1 MSSKAA
7 SERNQVAPVTGTD
20 HRFTLSASDHDRLY
34 LMSLRLLPRAFGARV
49 QIGNRVA
56 VEVVPSLVVPQAPRP
71 EVGQLAMLEDEEGV
85 AAGEL
90 KIKSVTGSPS
100 QWFVAGTVT
109 VDHMPPRGQFCE
121 RHPRI
126 AKQGI
131 RTSQDET
138 PTVLTERPLNER
150 EIQQLASAAK
160 GRPAILAAL
169 LGTGRRPVP
178 SPRQLLRA
186 LDDQAAKL
194 PRGSMVT
201 VVPLP
206 RYPDQRTDLE
216 ARKVVA
222 RALGG
227 VLWEQRESRWSTMP
241 GASGGGLLPTG
252 VTVMFTGFSGSG
264 KSTIARGVKDAIVER
279 ADRPVSLLDG
289 DVLRRH
295 LSKGLGFSR
304 EDRDANVLRIGF
316 VAAEIARH
324 GGIAV
329 CAPIAPYASTRAAAR
344 QLVEEAGGRF
354 VLVHVATPLDVCEG
368 RDRKGLYAQ
377 ARAGQIAGFTG
388 VSDPY
393 EAPVDADLTLDTT
406 HLEEVDAVDAVIGLL
421 VNRGLLRLMDGEM
434 G

>member
-1 MSSKAA
+1 
-7 SERNQVAPVTGTD
+7 
-20 HRFTLSASDHDRLY
+20 
-34 LMSLRLLPRAFGARV
+34 
-49 QIGNRVA
+49 
-56 VEVVPSLVVPQAPRP
+56 
-71 EVGQLAMLEDEEGV
+71 
-85 AAGEL
+85 
-90 KIKSVTGSPS
+90 
-100 QWFVAGTVT
+100 
-109 VDHMPPRGQFCE
+109 
-121 RHPRI
+121 
-126 AKQGI
+126 
-131 RTSQDET
+131 
-138 PTVLTERPLNER
+138 
-150 EIQQLASAAK
+150 
-160 GRPAILAAL
+160 
-169 LGTGRRPVP
+169 
-178 SPRQLLRA
+178 
-186 LDDQAAKL
+186 
-194 PRGSMVT
+194 
-201 VVPLP
+201 
-206 RYPDQRTDLE
+206 
-216 ARKVVA
+216 
-222 RALGG
+222 
-227 VLWEQRESRWSTMP
+227 
-241 GASGGGLLPTG
+241 
-252 VTVMFTGFSGSG
+252 MFTGFSGSG